1 MFYEKLRAI
10 YAKLTYSETK
20 IADYILANRENVFNM
35 TSQQMA
41 DNLGVGQSTVIRFSQ
56 KLGYKNYVELAYM
69 LQCGP
74 MRART
79 VWRRSNLPT
88 PFRRPMRR

>member
-41 DNLGVGQSTVIRFSQ
+41 DNLGVGQSVQSDFFNDFSGAGNDAACTVVSSGQ
-56 KLGYKNYVELAYM
+56 E
-69 LQCGP
+69 
-74 MRART
+74 
-79 VWRRSNLPT
+79 RRLY
-88 PFRRPMRR
+88 

>member
-41 DNLGVGQSTVIRFSQ
+41 DNLGVYRDSIFPKAG
-56 KLGYKNYVELAYM
+56 L
-69 LQCGP
+69 
-74 MRART
+74 
-79 VWRRSNLPT
+79 
-88 PFRRPMRR
+88 